1 MGGIKIMDNEL
12 FRKQYDFEL
21 EQRNSLASAANIPIM
36 AITILASAISA
47 ILIDYKYNGNYFD
60 IVFFIFVAIVLFF
73 IFRAFLFV
81 FRSFWNYDY
90 KKLPSLSLMNNHY
103 YELIKWHE
111 NAGFKLDDAKKLA
124 YADFS
129 EYINERL
136 SDASDW
142 NSQNNIAR
150 GNYLHVANLAVA
162 IGVAI
167 LIPTGLMYVYNKL
180 SSDEDIYQVKVLN
193 FPIQNYQEKKMSS
206 SSSNN
211 KPVAPAATP
220 TPTTKPSGPPN
231 VVFKSNSD
239 MPKPTASNT
248 KTTKE

>member
-1 MGGIKIMDNEL
+1 MDNEL

-36 AITILASAISA
+36 AITVLASAISA
-47 ILIDYKYNGNYFD
+47 ILIDYKYNNNYYD
-60 IVFFIFVAIVLFF
+60 YVFFVCVSIVLFF

-90 KKLPSLSLMNNHY
+90 KKLPSLSSMNAHY
-103 YELIKWHE
+103 YELINWHE
-111 NAGFKLDDAKKLA
+111 NAGSDTAQNLA
-124 YADFS
+124 HIDFS
-129 EYINERL
+129 KYINERL
-136 SDASDW
+136 SEASDW

-167 LIPTGLMYVYNKL
+167 LIPTGLIYIYNKS
-180 SSDEDIYQVKVLN
+180 SSDEEVHKVEILN
-193 FPIQNYQEKKMSS
+193 FPSQIYQEKKVSS
-206 SSSNN
+206 SSGNN
-211 KPVAPAATP
+211 KPAAPAAAP
-220 TPTTKPSGPPN
+220 TPTAKPSGPPN

-239 MPKPTASNT
+239 MPKPNASDT